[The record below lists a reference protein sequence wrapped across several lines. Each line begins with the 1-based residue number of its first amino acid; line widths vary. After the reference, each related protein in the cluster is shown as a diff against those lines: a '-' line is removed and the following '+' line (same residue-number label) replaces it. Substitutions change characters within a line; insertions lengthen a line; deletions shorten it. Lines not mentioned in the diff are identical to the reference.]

1 MSKNELNQ
9 VKKSHKK
16 INRCIKKIAR
26 LKNIKKIEKLTKEDL
41 SITLLKSESSVA
53 ESNFER
59 LFNDDNNNTDD
70 GTSDDKIRD
79 TIHDIRMILN
89 RLGNLVKD

>member
-1 MSKNELNQ
+1 M
-9 VKKSHKK
+9 
-16 INRCIKKIAR
+16 R
-26 LKNIKKIEKLTKEDL
+26 NIKKIEKLTKEDL